1 MGKTGDTKMLSQI
14 CGVQFRQPFWLLLPR
29 VQNLFYQSPR
39 IFFGKSNFFFL
50 SQNVPHFYRKLA
62 EEWKEWT
69 KVWRRP
75 TQSKNLF
82 FSKSLEVANL
92 LWNES
97 SKTFFLT
104 SLTTLHYRKL
114 LSKFKKFEKLKKVSF
129 KKHASTFLKG
139 IFNEFWRREKSRRL
153 PGVLFFVKFTTWDEN
168 IFQHNLERFYPKLA
182 RCFRFWDHVRS
193 RS

>member
-1 MGKTGDTKMLSQI
+1 MWSSISTALLNSSAEAPKIFFIKVLEFSSGSQI
-14 CGVQFRQPFWLLLPR
+14 FSFFLKTFLTFIENLPK
-29 VQNLFYQSPR
+29 S
-39 IFFGKSNFFFL
+39 GKSETRFGDDLHN
-50 SQNVPHFYRKLA
+50 QK
-62 EEWKEWT
+62 T
-69 KVWRRP
+69 C
-75 TQSKNLF
+75 F
-82 FSKSLEVANL
+82 FSKSLKVASL

-104 SLTTLHYRKL
+104 SITTLHYHKL

-168 IFQHNLERFYPKLA
+168 IFQHNLELFYPKLA
-182 RCFRFWDHVRS
+182 RCFRFWDHVPS
-193 RS
+193 LS